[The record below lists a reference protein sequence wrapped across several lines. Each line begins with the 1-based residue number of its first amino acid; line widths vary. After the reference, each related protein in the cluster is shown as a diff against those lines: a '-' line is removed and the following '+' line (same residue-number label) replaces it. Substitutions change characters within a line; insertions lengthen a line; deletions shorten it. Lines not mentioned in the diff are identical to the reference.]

1 MTQRNNPLS
10 GSSDEPFDVVQDAL
24 NRRKKKDD
32 TKRKREW
39 EKKNK
44 PYSLRGITEKTRK
57 RLAEVAEEKKVPV
70 GELAEYLL
78 SYGLDQHESG
88 NLPLDTQPVIGKNR
102 LV

>member
-1 MTQRNNPLS
+1 MKAQRNNPLS

-24 NRRKKKDD
+24 SRRKKKGD
-32 TKRKREW
+32 RNREW

-44 PYSLRGITEKTRK
+44 PRPYRGISEETHSGLVE
-57 RLAEVAEEKKVPV
+57 LAAKLKVPV

-78 SYGLDQHESG
+78 SYGLEQHRSG
-88 NLPLDTQPVIGKNR
+88 KLSLDTEPVIGKNR